1 MKVLCEGLGF
11 PEGPVAMEDGSVV
24 LVDIHGG
31 TLLRVSPQ
39 GERSVIAKLGG
50 GPNGAAIG
58 PDGACYVCNNG
69 GFEWHRDDDGQIRP
83 GLQPENYSGG
93 RIERVDLATGEV
105 TVLYTETEHGR
116 LRGPNDLVFDKH
128 GGFWFTDHGKRRP
141 REMDHGGVYYARI
154 DGSLVRQVVYPL
166 LSPNGIGLS
175 PSGDTLYVA
184 ETTPGRLWSFDITA
198 PGEVALKPFPS
209 RNGGTLVAG
218 LPGEQYLDSLA
229 VEANGNICVATLFN
243 GGITVISPDGSSI
256 EHIPL
261 PDRYTTNICFGGK
274 DGRRAFVTL
283 SATGRL
289 VELEWPR
296 PGLRLNWS

>member
-31 TLLRVSPQ
+31 SLLRVSPQ
-39 GERSVIAKLGG
+39 GERSLIAKLDG
-50 GPNGAAIG
+50 GPNGGAIG

-69 GFEWHRDDDGQIRP
+69 GFEWHTDDAGQMRP
-83 GLQPENYSGG
+83 GLQPPDYSGG

-105 TVLYTETEHGR
+105 TVLYTGTEHGP
-116 LRGPNDLVFDKH
+116 LCGPNDLVFDAH
-128 GGFWFTDHGKRRP
+128 GGFWFTDHGKRRA
-141 REMDHGGVYYARI
+141 REMDNGGVYYARV
-154 DGSLVRQVVYPL
+154 DGSLIRQVVYPL
-166 LSPNGIGLS
+166 VSPNGIGLS
-175 PSGDTLYVA
+175 PAGDKLYVA
-184 ETTPGRLWSFDITA
+184 EPTPGRLWSFDITA
-198 PGEVALKPFPS
+198 PGEIALKPFPS

-229 VEANGNICVATLFN
+229 IEANGNICVATLFN
-243 GGITVISPDGSSI
+243 GGITVISPDGASI

-261 PDRYTTNICFGGK
+261 PDRYTTNLCFGGK
-274 DGRRAFVTL
+274 DLRRAFITL

-296 PGLRLNWS
+296 PGLRLHWN